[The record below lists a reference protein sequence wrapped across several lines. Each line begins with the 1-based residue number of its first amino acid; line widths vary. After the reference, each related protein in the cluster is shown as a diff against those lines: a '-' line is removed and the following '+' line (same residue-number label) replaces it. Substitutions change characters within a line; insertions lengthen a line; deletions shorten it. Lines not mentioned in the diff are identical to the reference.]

1 MQKVTSTNRQLL
13 DLFKGLDSVKDIK
26 GARFAV
32 LVAKNMKEIKTILDP
47 LEEAA
52 MHSMEFQEL
61 SIKMQE
67 LIKEENSEAIETLED
82 ESQELIDER
91 KKQLQ
96 AVEDMMDN
104 EIDVHLHM
112 IREDQLPEEITGEQ
126 VAPLL
131 QIIEQHGYF
140 KCKTCIKIK
149 QSLQEQHLPKAWQN
163 LQGWELCRQWDKTDQ
178 TEQQWFS
185 VYIGW
190 RHRVLWF

>member
-1 MQKVTSTNRQLL
+1 MEKVKTTNRQLL
-13 DLFKGLDSVKDIK
+13 DLFKGLEAVKSIK

-32 LVAKNMKEIKTILDP
+32 LVGKNMKEIKGILDP
-47 LEEAA
+47 LEKAA
-52 MHSMEFQEL
+52 MPNVEFQEL
-61 SIKMQE
+61 SIQMQE
-67 LIKEENSEAIETLED
+67 LLKEENAEAIETLEG

-131 QIIEQHGYF
+131 QIIE
-140 KCKTCIKIK
+140 
-149 QSLQEQHLPKAWQN
+149 
-163 LQGWELCRQWDKTDQ
+163 
-178 TEQQWFS
+178 
-185 VYIGW
+185 
-190 RHRVLWF
+190 

>member
-32 LVAKNMKEIKTILDP
+32 LVGKNMKEIKTILDP
-47 LEEAA
+47 LEAA
-52 MHSMEFQEL
+52 AVPSMEFQEL

-67 LIKEENSEAIETLED
+67 LIKEENSDAIETLEA

-104 EIDVHLHM
+104 DVDIHLHM

-131 QIIEQHGYF
+131 QIIE
-140 KCKTCIKIK
+140 
-149 QSLQEQHLPKAWQN
+149 
-163 LQGWELCRQWDKTDQ
+163 
-178 TEQQWFS
+178 
-185 VYIGW
+185 
-190 RHRVLWF
+190 

>member
-32 LVAKNMKEIKTILDP
+32 LVGKNMKEIKTILDP

-52 MHSMEFQEL
+52 MPSMEFQEL

-67 LIKEENSEAIETLED
+67 LIKEENAEAIETLEG

-131 QIIEQHGYF
+131 QIIE
-140 KCKTCIKIK
+140 
-149 QSLQEQHLPKAWQN
+149 
-163 LQGWELCRQWDKTDQ
+163 
-178 TEQQWFS
+178 
-185 VYIGW
+185 
-190 RHRVLWF
+190 